1 MAQRKLQGKSQN
13 TLNGMKI
20 KIQHKNW
27 GDIAKTLLRRKFII
41 LNVYF
46 RKEKQSLINIR
57 KERSS

>member
-13 TLNGMKI
+13 TSNGMKI
-20 KIQHKNW
+20 KIQHKNS

>member
-13 TLNGMKI
+13 TSNGMKI
-20 KIQHKNW
+20 KIQHKNL